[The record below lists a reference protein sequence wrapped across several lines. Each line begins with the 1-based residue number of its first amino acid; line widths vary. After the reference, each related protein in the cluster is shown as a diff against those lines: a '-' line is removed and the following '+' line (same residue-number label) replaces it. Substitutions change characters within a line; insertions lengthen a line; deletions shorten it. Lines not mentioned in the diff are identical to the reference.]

1 MKFLFALSVS
11 CIVIVASATP
21 VLAIEG
27 RVAVI
32 DGDTLEMHGK
42 RIRLHGID
50 APESGQ
56 TCKSESG
63 EAYRCGQLSAEHM
76 AKYIK
81 HKIIRCNVQ
90 DTDRYGRLVAV
101 CFADGQDI
109 NEQIVADG
117 YALAYRRYSHD
128 YIAAESEAKS
138 DKAGMWKGTF
148 VKPWN
153 WRKGER
159 LSLTKEQKGKCVI
172 KGNISN
178 SGKIYHTPSSPW
190 YDKTKINTAKGERW
204 FCTEAEAKAAGWRA
218 PKH

>member
-1 MKFLFALSVS
+1 MKYVSLLLILFIA
-11 CIVIVASATP
+11 IAHFAVASS
-21 VLAIEG
+21 LEG
-27 RVAVI
+27 RVTVI

-56 TCKSESG
+56 TCRSQSG
-63 EAYRCGQLSAEHM
+63 KNYRCGQLSAKQM
-76 AKYIK
+76 AKYTK
-81 HKIIRCNVQ
+81 RKTIRCNVR

-109 NEQIVADG
+109 NERIVRNG
-117 YALAYRRYSHD
+117 FALAYRRYSRD

-138 DKAGMWKGTF
+138 DKAGMWQGAF
-148 VKPWN
+148 IKPWD

-159 LSLTKEQKGKCVI
+159 LTQNTEQKGKCLI
-172 KGNISN
+172 KGNISS

-190 YDKTKINTAKGERW
+190 YDRTKINTAKGEHW
-204 FCTEAEAKAAGWRA
+204 FCTEAEAKDAGWRA
-218 PKH
+218 PKS